1 MRVNCQLIDAD
12 SGAHLRAEQF
22 DTPRADLLRT
32 QDVIVA
38 HVANTLDLQLQ
49 QAYVGGVKRALAAN
63 RDAEDLALQCSE
75 GQWKAGWIDME
86 ADVAFALWNHARN

>member
-49 QAYVGGVKRALAAN
+49 QA
-63 RDAEDLALQCSE
+63 
-75 GQWKAGWIDME
+75 
-86 ADVAFALWNHARN
+86 